1 MSNSDSSNPLQN
13 FSGCHDGILKH
24 IQQLAQLASLVD
36 QDSSNPQVKTL
47 ATELEDFYHKV
58 ILNHHQEE
66 EQELFTAVRTA
77 LRPDPIDLADAK
89 LHIDRLTNEHRQIE
103 AWWRKI
109 EPALKKLAKGKT
121 ASLDK
126 VIVEQIVTNY
136 AAHALF
142 EEAVFL
148 PLSARLLDKNGL
160 SALGLSLHIRH
171 QEHFMPA
178 YI

>member
-1 MSNSDSSNPLQN
+1 MSLNQQASPLQS

-24 IQQLAQLASLVD
+24 IEQLAQLASIVD
-36 QDSSNPQVKTL
+36 QDKSNPQVKTL
-47 ATELEDFYHKV
+47 AADLESFYHKV

-77 LRPDPIDLADAK
+77 LHPDPVDLADAK

-103 AWWRKI
+103 AWWRDI
-109 EPALKKLAKGKT
+109 EPALKKLAKGKV

-126 VIVEQIVTNY
+126 AIVEQIVTHY

-171 QEHFMPA
+171 QEHLIPA

>member
-1 MSNSDSSNPLQN
+1 MNRAASPLEN

-24 IQQLAQLASLVD
+24 IQQLAQLAGLVE
-36 QDSSNPQVKTL
+36 QDASNPQVKVL
-47 ATELEDFYHKV
+47 AKELEDFYHKV

-66 EQELFTAVRTA
+66 EQELFAAVRTA
-77 LRPDPIDLADAK
+77 LHPDPIDLADAK
-89 LHIDRLTNEHRQIE
+89 LHIERLTKEHRQIE
-103 AWWRKI
+103 AWWQEI
-109 EPALKKLAKGKT
+109 EPTLKKLAKGKI

-126 VIVEQIVTNY
+126 AIVEQIVTHY

-171 QEHFMPA
+171 QEHLIPA

>member
-1 MSNSDSSNPLQN
+1 MNRTASPLEN

-24 IQQLAQLASLVD
+24 IQQLAQLAGLVE
-36 QDSSNPQVKTL
+36 QDTSNPQVKAL
-47 ATELEDFYHKV
+47 AKELEDFYHKV

-66 EQELFTAVRTA
+66 EQELFIAVRTA
-77 LRPDPIDLADAK
+77 LHPDPIDLADAK
-89 LHIDRLTNEHRQIE
+89 LHIDRLTKEHRQIE
-103 AWWRKI
+103 AWWQEI
-109 EPALKKLAKGKT
+109 EPALKKLAKGKA

-126 VIVEQIVTNY
+126 AIVEQIVTQY

-171 QEHFMPA
+171 QEHLIPA